1 MSTDLIQL
9 NDMMVN
15 SFYGGI
21 KRGACLQFTPM
32 TSEKYSVLIRAE
44 VVELRDALNVWL
56 DEPEIENLRAQLA
69 AAQQETRDALA
80 VAASWKRAV
89 EGLTPGGSEFANDP
103 ERCAQFIKDRCN
115 YPKQIIELRKQ
126 LAAALRTGERE
137 G

>member
-1 MSTDLIQL
+1 MSDLYRYLEISGHSYEWSEMTLTQQL
-9 NDMMVN
+9 ELKANAIAEFN
-15 SFYGGI
+15 S
-21 KRGACLQFTPM
+21 
-32 TSEKYSVLIRAE
+32 
-44 VVELRDALNVWL
+44 
-56 DEPEIENLRAQLA
+56 LRAQLA
-69 AAQQETRDALA
+69 ASQQETRDALA
-80 VAASWKRAV
+80 VVASWKRAV